1 VNGKSTIWLLALA
14 GCGAAA
20 FFYSRSAGAS
30 ESDQG
35 GDGNSSLGGAS
46 GSAAGALSGA
56 AESLSDFASEVGYNL
71 GINTPRGLRNHN
83 PFNLRYYASI
93 PWNGQQGD
101 DGGGYAV
108 FDTDENGVRAGGHQ
122 LKTYAGRGLTSVQ
135 QIIQTFAPSNENDT
149 VAYITDVSR
158 RLGVDPDQPLDVYGL
173 LPQLADA
180 IIHHEQGVQPFSMD
194 QLTQWVYEA

>member
-1 VNGKSTIWLLALA
+1 MNGKSLWLLALA

-20 FFYSRSAGAS
+20 FLYSRSASAG
-30 ESDQG
+30 ESDSSG
-35 GDGNSSLGGAS
+35 NGDSSGSGSS
-46 GSAAGALSGA
+46 GSAASSLSGA
-56 AESLSDFASEVGYNL
+56 AEGLTDFANEVGYNL

-122 LKTYAGRGLTSVQ
+122 LKTYAGRGLVSVS
-135 QIIQTFAPSNENDT
+135 QIITTFAPSNENDT
-149 VAYITDVSR
+149 AAYITDVSR
-158 RLGVDPDQPLDVYGL
+158 RLGVDPDQALDVYGL

-180 IIHHEQGVQPFSMD
+180 MIHHEQGVQPFSMD
-194 QLTQWVYEA
+194 QLTTWVYEA

>member
-1 VNGKSTIWLLALA
+1 VNAKVIWILGLA

-20 FFYSRSAGAS
+20 LLYSRSAAAGDDGS
-30 ESDQG
+30 GDSGDQSG
-35 GDGNSSLGGAS
+35 GGAS
-46 GSAAGALSGA
+46 GSAAGALSDGL
-56 AESLSDFASEVGYNL
+56 ESLSDLASSVGYTL

-93 PWNGQQGD
+93 PWNGQLGD

-122 LKTYAGRGLTSVQ
+122 LNTYASRGLTSVQ
-135 QIIQTFAPSNENDT
+135 QIISTFAPTNENDT
-149 VAYITDVSR
+149 AAYIRDVSQ
-158 RLGVDPDQPLDVYGL
+158 RLGVDPNQPLDVYGL